1 MKVGPAPR
9 SVCAALALA
18 IAGCA
23 PPSQARP
30 SPSIRVLVYNIH
42 AGRDAAGV
50 DNLERVAAIVRES
63 GADIAM
69 LQEVDRGTTRSGN
82 TDQVARLVSLTGFHA
97 AFGKTLDYQGG
108 EYGIAVLSRREI
120 RSDTLLRLPVSP
132 PQERSGA
139 GYEPRGALRVA
150 ILTPLGELHVFNTHI
165 DASRE
170 DFYRLQEARELLR
183 IAAAS
188 EPPGGVV
195 VIGGDLNSEPSS
207 AVIASLIAA
216 GWRDAWRCG
225 QGDGLTFPASAPVK
239 RIDYLL
245 LPSSLQCRSAR
256 VISTDA
262 SDHLPVLFEI
272 ARRSR

>member
-1 MKVGPAPR
+1 MAIGPAPR
-9 SVCAALALA
+9 RVCAALALS

-23 PPSQARP
+23 PPTQGSQ
-30 SPSIRVLVYNIH
+30 SPSILVLVYNIH

-69 LQEVDRGTTRSGN
+69 LQEVDRGTARSGN
-82 TDQVARLVSLTGFHA
+82 IDQVARLASLTGFQA

-108 EYGIAVLSRREI
+108 QYGVAVLSRREI
-120 RSDTLLRLPVSP
+120 LSDTLLRLPVSP

-139 GYEPRGALRVA
+139 GYEPRGALRAA
-150 ILTPLGELHVFNTHI
+150 ILTPLGELHVLNTHI

-188 EPPGGVV
+188 EPPGGAVL
-195 VIGGDLNSEPSS
+195 IGGDLNSEPSS
-207 AVIASLIAA
+207 VVIATLIAA
-216 GWRDAWRCG
+216 GWNDAWRCG
-225 QGDGLTFPASAPVK
+225 RGDGLTFPARAPVK

-245 LPSSLQCRSAR
+245 LPTSLRCLSAR

-262 SDHLPVLFEI
+262 SDHLPVVFEI
-272 ARRSR
+272 ARGSR